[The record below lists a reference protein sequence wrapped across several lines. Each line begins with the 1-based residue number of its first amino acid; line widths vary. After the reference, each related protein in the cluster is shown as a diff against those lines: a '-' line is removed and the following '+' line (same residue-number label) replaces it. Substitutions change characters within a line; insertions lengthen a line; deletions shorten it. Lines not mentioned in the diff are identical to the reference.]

1 MVDNLTKNIEE
12 KIIRCEIIF
21 NEKAKDLSNFIG
33 RTAHIKILNFIPVL
47 ELFTTIFTP

>member
-1 MVDNLTKNIEE
+1 MLDNLTKDIEE

-33 RTAHIKILNFIPVL
+33 RTAHIKILNFIPGL
-47 ELFTTIFTP
+47 ELVSAIFTP